1 MDRIV
6 NLEQKYR
13 IEIKHLVV
21 NDACIISKMFV
32 CNLIGELR

>member
-21 NDACIISKMFV
+21 NDASIYSKMFV
-32 CNLIGELR
+32 CILIGELR